1 MGVEG
6 TVATEA
12 AAEDPEDVEAPEG
25 EESTGFLGGKE

>member
-6 TVATEA
+6 AVATEA

-25 EESTGFLGGKE
+25 EEGTDVGGREE